1 MTNPTRERVKTH
13 FPAVLLTLLSIVQA
27 IALELL
33 WGHITD
39 SEVLYTATFES
50 FIAWT
55 QVLATL
61 SVVVLIWVVYA
72 SNVMRFRWVPELTDS
87 IYPFMVGITEFWL
100 VASLQSGREGQWF
113 IVSGLIFALM
123 TWISQITMRRA
134 RLDPD
139 NEHFFR
145 DVPRA
150 TLADF
155 YPTFVIVILFLGVGT
170 LVALL
175 EPGTV
180 AYGGAVVLALCFLCW
195 QFGRNAQFWKAAIAE
210 TPAILNST
218 DQSNS

>member
-1 MTNPTRERVKTH
+1 MSNPTRERVKTH

-39 SEVLYTATFES
+39 SESLYTATFNS
-50 FIAWT
+50 LIAWT

-61 SVVVLIWVVYA
+61 FVVVLIWVVYA

-87 IYPFMVGITEFWL
+87 VYPFMVGIAEFWL

-113 IVSGLIFALM
+113 LVSGLIFGLM

-155 YPTFVIVILFLGVGT
+155 YPTFV
-170 LVALL
+170 LVALFAGTGL
-175 EPGTV
+175 AFMLLDPGPAIT
-180 AYGGAVVLALCFLCW
+180 AGAVGLTLAFLSW
-195 QFGRNAQFWKAAIAE
+195 QFYRNAGFWRVAIAAGPGPDSE
-210 TPAILNST
+210 PAG
-218 DQSNS
+218 